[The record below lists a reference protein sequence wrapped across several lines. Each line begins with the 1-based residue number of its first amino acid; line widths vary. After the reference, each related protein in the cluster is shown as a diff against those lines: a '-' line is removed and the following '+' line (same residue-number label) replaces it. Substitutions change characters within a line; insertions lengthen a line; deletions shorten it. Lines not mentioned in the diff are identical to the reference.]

1 MGKDGRREEE
11 RGRSEEG
18 KGEMKGT
25 IKKEEE
31 GEVGEGDGRVSDNS
45 NLSGR
50 L

>member
-1 MGKDGRREEE
+1 MGKDGRREKE

-31 GEVGEGDGRVSDNS
+31 LRGSRGGGRQSE
-45 NLSGR
+45 
-50 L
+50 